1 MEQDTQHSRGPGRS
15 DPMDSHRD
23 HLNRVL
29 TDNSTHFMHKSLR
42 AVLKECTS
50 IRADDD
56 TTNSETAV
64 LSPTEEEE
72 GRVQ

>member
-1 MEQDTQHSRGPGRS
+1 MDT
-15 DPMDSHRD
+15 HRN
-23 HLNRVL
+23 HLSRVL
-29 TDNSTHFMHKSLR
+29 KDNSTHFMHKSPR

-50 IRADDD
+50 IRADDN

-72 GRVQ
+72 GRPQ